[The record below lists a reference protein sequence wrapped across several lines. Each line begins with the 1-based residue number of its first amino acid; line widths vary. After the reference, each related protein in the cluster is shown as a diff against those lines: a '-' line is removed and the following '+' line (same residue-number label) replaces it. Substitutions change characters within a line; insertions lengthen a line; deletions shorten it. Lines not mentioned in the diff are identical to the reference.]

1 MSDRYQR
8 VEVTSRAAW
17 REWLAAHHADVPG
30 AWAVTYK
37 KRQADLHVPY
47 DALVE
52 EALCF
57 GWIDSQGRRLDEDRT
72 QLLMTPR
79 KRGSG
84 WSRSNQQ
91 RIARLDAAGLLA
103 APGRAVVE
111 AARADG
117 SWHALDA
124 VEDLVEPQ
132 ELRDALDGTPGAR
145 ALGRLPPLGEAGD
158 PRVDR
163 ERPAR
168 RDAREAGAR
177 DGRAGGTGSARQPV
191 AAPRRSGPRE
201 LGGPD
206 PRASW
211 ARSGGSPQ
219 RRPRADTY
227 VLTPR
232 DRRQAPARRSEANA
246 RRPT

>member
-1 MSDRYQR
+1 MSDRDGR
-8 VEVTSRAAW
+8 VEVTSRAEW
-17 REWLAAHHADVPG
+17 RAWLAAHHADAPG
-30 AWAVTYK
+30 IWVVTYK
-37 KRQADLHVPY
+37 KRRAELHVPY

-84 WSRSNQQ
+84 WSRSNQR

-132 ELRDALDGTPGAR
+132 ELRDALDGTSGAR
-145 ALGRLPPLGEAGD
+145 AHWDAF
-158 PRVDR
+158 PRS
-163 ERPAR
+163 AR
-168 RDAREAGAR
+168 RAILEWIA
-177 DGRAGGTGSARQPV
+177 SARRAETREKRV
-191 AAPRRSGPRE
+191 RETAELAAQGLRANQWPRRDVPGR
-201 LGGPD
+201 
-206 PRASW
+206 
-211 ARSGGSPQ
+211 GS
-219 RRPRADTY
+219 
-227 VLTPR
+227 
-232 DRRQAPARRSEANA
+232 
-246 RRPT
+246 